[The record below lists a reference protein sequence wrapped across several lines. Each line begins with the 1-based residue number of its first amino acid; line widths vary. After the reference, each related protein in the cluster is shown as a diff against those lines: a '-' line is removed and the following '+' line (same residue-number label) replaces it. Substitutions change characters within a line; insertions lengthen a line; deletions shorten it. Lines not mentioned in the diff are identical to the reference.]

1 MTKETEKAWVENW
14 YEISELPNEVTAIGE
29 PKHQEEVFC
38 YLIKGKDKDLLV
50 DTGMGVIPI
59 TQALEKLRNSSKE
72 LIVVNTHWHFDHV
85 GGNGNFE
92 KILVPQNMDEIKGLL
107 RGWSHENLQRYGFFD
122 GFHKDGDSTLP
133 PNFDTANFFIP
144 GSKNIEPVLE
154 DRYVI
159 DLGERIVKVIET
171 PGHTPG
177 GISLFDKTNGLLF
190 TSDLLYEG
198 PLYAFEKE
206 SDPEKYLRSL
216 KKIRATLK
224 GQIKTIHPGHNYNEN
239 IYEPNLL
246 SDAIKLFEMAKEKK
260 VPDDVSSDFP
270 NVVEYRYPGIFRKTG
285 CSRRLKIL
293 VNKKYIEQA
302 G

>member
-1 MTKETEKAWVENW
+1 MTKETETTWVENW
-14 YEISELPNEVTAIGE
+14 YEISELSDGVLAIGE

-38 YLIKGKDKDLLV
+38 YLIKGKDRDLLI

-59 TQALEKLRNSSKE
+59 TRVLEKLRNSSKE
-72 LIVVNTHWHFDHV
+72 LVIVNTHWHFDHV

-92 KILVPQNMDEIKGLL
+92 KILVPRNMDEVAGLL
-107 RGWSHENLQRYGFFD
+107 KGWSHGDLQRYGFFD
-122 GFHKDGDSTLP
+122 GFYKNGDLTLP
-133 PNFDTANFFIP
+133 SNFDAANFFIP
-144 GSKNIEPVLE
+144 GSKNIEPVLK
-154 DRYVI
+154 DGYII
-159 DLGERIVKVIET
+159 DLGERIIKVIET

-216 KKIRATLK
+216 KKIRTTLK
-224 GQIKTIHPGHNYNEN
+224 NQIKTIHPGHNYNEN

-246 SDAIKLFEMAKEKK
+246 SDAIKLFEMARAKTT
-260 VPDDVSSDFP
+260 PDNNSPDFSG
-270 NVVEYRYPGIFRKTG
+270 VVQYERPEISKRTG
-285 CSRRLKIL
+285 RTRRLKIL
-293 VNKKYIEQA
+293 VNEEYVK
-302 G
+302 